1 MTESR
6 KRIAVIGGGITGL
19 SVAFYLDL
27 AARDLALDLEIVVF
41 EQASRWGGVI
51 GTIQKNGF
59 LLETGPEGWASY
71 KPSPRY
77 VLRELGRE
85 DEIIGS
91 RDEYRRT
98 LVLASGRL
106 RELPDGM
113 MFLAPIEPLTFWR
126 SAPLSWR
133 GKLRASLEPF
143 IPRSRGDL
151 SVHRFF
157 SRRLGEEFAE
167 TLAEPLISGVLG
179 FDYRLLSA
187 PSSLPELYRA
197 EQRAGSLW
205 RGLRRFAGI
214 SRTYSVLHT
223 LRGGMEDLV
232 ETICSA
238 LQEVRLVSGTP
249 VRRLRRSGSQLVI
262 QAGREEDAFDEVL
275 LCTSAWAA
283 AGVLQHLLPEAAG
296 ELRQVPYSPS
306 RLAFLAYRKADFPFG
321 DDLFG
326 FVVSQRE
333 PFHIAA
339 CTWASTKFPG
349 RAPDDMVLL
358 RCSLRH
364 LAAGENDGAD
374 LAATAHAE
382 LQKILG
388 FRADPVFTF
397 SWRHER
403 ALPRLLVGHTRRL
416 ERIRAQLKDLP
427 NLELLGS
434 YVGGVGVPDCVLTA
448 RQTVERL
455 VRAWTGEEWSRVP
468 RRPAPR

>member
-1 MTESR
+1 MTETR

-19 SVAFYLDL
+19 SAAFYLEL
-27 AARDLALDLEIVVF
+27 AARDLGLDLEVSVF
-41 EQASRWGGVI
+41 EQSTRWGGVI
-51 GTIQKNGF
+51 GTIRRNGF

-77 VLRELGRE
+77 ILRELGRE
-85 DEIIGS
+85 EEVIGS

-98 LVLASGRL
+98 LLLSGGRL

-113 MFLAPIEPLTFWR
+113 MFLAPIEPLAFWR

-133 GKLRASLEPF
+133 GKLRASLEPL

-157 SRRLGEEFAE
+157 ARRLGEEFAE

-179 FDYRLLSA
+179 FDYRRLSA

-223 LRGGMEDLV
+223 LRGGMEELV
-232 ETICSA
+232 AAIRSS
-238 LQEVRLVSGTP
+238 LQGVRLLAGTP
-249 VRRLRRSGSQLVI
+249 VRRLRRSGSEWI
-262 QAGREEDAFDEVL
+262 IGADGEDTAFDLVF

-283 AGVLQHLLPEAAG
+283 AEILQELLPEAAG
-296 ELRQVPYSPS
+296 ELRRIPYSPS

-321 DDLFG
+321 DNLFG
-326 FVVSQRE
+326 FVVSQQE
-333 PFHIAA
+333 PVQISA

-349 RAPDDMVLL
+349 RAPDDVILL
-358 RCSLRH
+358 RCSLRNLEDPEG
-364 LAAGENDGAD
+364 LALDPAVA
-374 LAATAHAE
+374 AHAD
-382 LQKILG
+382 LQKILK
-388 FRADPVFTF
+388 FQADPLFTF
-397 SWRHER
+397 SWQHER
-403 ALPRLLVGHTRRL
+403 ALPRLLVGHGRRL
-416 ERIRAQLKDLP
+416 ERIRAQLRDFP
-427 NLELLGS
+427 TLELLGS
-434 YVGGVGVPDCVLTA
+434 YVGGVGVPDCVMTA
-448 RQTVERL
+448 RQAVERW
-455 VRAWTGEEWSRVP
+455 VRTWTGEDWSRVP
-468 RRPAPR
+468 RRPASR